1 MSLNSKTQTDAPSKK
16 IKKETVLI
24 ILLCALLVLA
34 LFLPTES
41 VFNDIF
47 SSNSTTVVD
56 AEYSEKLEQKLKNIL
71 TEISGVGNVS
81 VAITLLSNEN
91 EILAKN
97 TEIIEENGVTKTTET
112 VVTVNGKPY
121 VTGVENPI
129 INSVIIVC
137 DGADDIS
144 VKMKISEVVSSA
156 LSVPFEN
163 IKIYKKK

>member
-1 MSLNSKTQTDAPSKK
+1 MNSKTQTDAPSKK

-41 VFNDIF
+41 VFNYIF
-47 SSNSTTVVD
+47 TSNSTTVVD

>member
-41 VFNDIF
+41 VFNYIF
-47 SSNSTTVVD
+47 TSNSTTVVD